1 MANVFFENPPVLSGT
16 TEEQLRQM
24 QSYLFTQSLK
34 LNEALMN
41 IGMDQLEKTGKETIQ
56 QLQERA
62 EKSETGR
69 HGLKELIIKNADISR
84 TEEDEIRAQLARNV
98 TALSE
103 AFGEFQ
109 QTITADLLATAT
121 GIRQTYEALQ
131 LVVNTANGINEE
143 YRTRMSSFI
152 FSGVLDPEADPPVT
166 GIAIGQN
173 VTNSDG
179 TLNDENKMATFTA
192 DRITFYNN
200 NVAIGYY
207 EGNTFHISKGE
218 VDDSMKIANFIF
230 KKFADGSMGLMKE

>member
-1 MANVFFENPPVLSGT
+1 MANVFFENPPALSGT

-62 EKSETGR
+62 EQSETGR

-109 QTITADLLATAT
+109 QTI
-121 GIRQTYEALQ
+121 I
-131 LVVNTANGINEE
+131 
-143 YRTRMSSFI
+143 
-152 FSGVLDPEADPPVT
+152 
-166 GIAIGQN
+166 
-173 VTNSDG
+173 
-179 TLNDENKMATFTA
+179 
-192 DRITFYNN
+192 
-200 NVAIGYY
+200 
-207 EGNTFHISKGE
+207 KGE
-218 VDDSMKIANFIF
+218 SA
-230 KKFADGSMGLMKE
+230 